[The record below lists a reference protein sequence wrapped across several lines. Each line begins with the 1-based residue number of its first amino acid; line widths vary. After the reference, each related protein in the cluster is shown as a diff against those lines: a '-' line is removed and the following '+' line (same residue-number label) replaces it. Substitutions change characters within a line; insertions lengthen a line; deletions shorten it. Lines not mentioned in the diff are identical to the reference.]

1 MNKSRIIISSFI
13 LFACFFTVSC
23 LNTIV
28 EVKNWME
35 ATSVEEIEGNY
46 HYLENDGIKIYLPEV
61 FERYSS
67 VGYQQLLDSF
77 GTKKEVEFEKKRL
90 KALRDIEGSFYIYF
104 DKETGA
110 TYTINTLPY
119 TPLRR
124 EDAQYLLSM
133 INASYKRS
141 SHDSDLSYTK
151 LTAKYNDSGSQ
162 NIFRS
167 IYRIDNQKTN
177 IQVFNSSYII
187 SSKSKT
193 VWIQITTPFE
203 VDFDMFIQKM
213 IL

>member
-1 MNKSRIIISSFI
+1 
-13 LFACFFTVSC
+13 
-23 LNTIV
+23 
-28 EVKNWME
+28 ME
-35 ATSVEEIEGNY
+35 ATSVEDVDSNY

-67 VGYQQLLDSF
+67 VGYQQLLDSL

-90 KALRDIEGSFYIYF
+90 KALRDVEGSFYIYF
-104 DKETGA
+104 DKETGS
-110 TYTINTLPY
+110 TYTINTLTY

-124 EDAQYLLSM
+124 EDAQFLLGM
-133 INASYKRS
+133 ITASYERS
-141 SHDSDLSYTK
+141 SQDSDLSYTK
-151 LTAKYNDSGSQ
+151 LTAKYNDAGTQ

-167 IYRIDNQKTN
+167 IHRIDNQKTN
-177 IQVFNSSYII
+177 MQVFNSNYII
-187 SSKSKT
+187 SSKKKT